1 MEEILPDII
10 EDNSYKYLMVDNKYI
25 CSIYIKQYPKES
37 GFLEIIDSIP
47 KDVEYD
53 TSIYIQ
59 KQDTYD
65 VLKKISYQISNLRSE
80 LKDTRK
86 NQLDLDIMEITT
98 KDAKNLRREI
108 QINNEEIFKINFQ
121 ITFFHKD
128 LEKLFTLVKDFQN
141 RLYSKQIISN
151 ISNFRHLDFYLNSLP
166 YINQNNKK
174 KTSSYITTSSLA
186 NMFPFYT
193 KNILDRNGIVIGS
206 TKDENKL
213 CILDIFDEKYLNSNM
228 CIFGSSGAGKSFF
241 IKLFILKQY
250 ISGKRQIVFDPEG
263 EYGSILQNLG
273 AVYLCTNNNLTNY
286 KNILDIDEID
296 IQNDKGNFLSNKIN
310 QVLTLITRLLD
321 TTSQA
326 EEEKIKKA
334 IYDSYLKFNITEDI
348 ESIYKKS
355 TDENLYI
362 NKTIIDKNEFPTLCD
377 VYEQIKNQ
385 NLKKKFKDSILNKLK
400 CFSKTTNIDDNIS
413 LVGIDL
419 KSYDD
424 KTSAILIR
432 YFMERELKNMEE
444 NNYKNSTIIYI
455 DEVWKYLKSSL
466 KENISDLVFLM
477 YKTIRKKNASM
488 ILITQ
493 EMSDLFLGENFD
505 YAKSILNNSEFKMF
519 FKMSYSDVE
528 LFKNIGEIE
537 EEDIHNISKLQKGEG
552 YLMFEGNRVNIKIDS
567 TEYEKKFIREG
578 LYDSYSN

>member
-53 TSIYIQ
+53 ISIYIQ

-128 LEKLFTLVKDFQN
+128 LENLFTLVKDFQN

-174 KTSSYITTSSLA
+174 KISSYITTSSLA
-186 NMFPFYT
+186 NIFPFYT

-206 TKDENKL
+206 TKYENKL

-250 ISGKRQIVFDPEG
+250 ISGKRQVVFDPEG
-263 EYGSILQNLG
+263 EYGNILQNLG
-273 AVYLCTNNNLTNY
+273 AVYLFSNNNLTNY

-296 IQNDKGNFLSNKIN
+296 VQNDKANFLSNKIN

-355 TDENLYI
+355 TDENLYL
-362 NKTIIDKNEFPTLCD
+362 NKTIIDKNEFPTLFD
-377 VYEQIKNQ
+377 IYEQIKSQ
-385 NLKKKFKDSILNKLK
+385 NLKKKFKDLILNKLK

-413 LVGIDL
+413 LIGIDL
-419 KSYDD
+419 KSYDN

-432 YFMERELKNMEE
+432 YFIERELKNMEE
-444 NNYKNSTIIYI
+444 NNYKNPTIIYI

-528 LFKNIGEIE
+528 LFKNIEEIE

-552 YLMFEGNRVNIKIDS
+552 YLMFEENRVNIKIDS

>member
-53 TSIYIQ
+53 ISIYIQ

-174 KTSSYITTSSLA
+174 KISSYITTSSLA
-186 NMFPFYT
+186 NIFPFYT

-206 TKDENKL
+206 TKYENKL

-241 IKLFILKQY
+241 VKLFILKQY
-250 ISGKRQIVFDPEG
+250 ISGKRQVVFDPEG
-263 EYGSILQNLG
+263 EYGNILQNLG
-273 AVYLCTNNNLTNY
+273 AVYLFSDNNLANY

-296 IQNDKGNFLSNKIN
+296 VQNDKANFLSNKIN

-321 TTSQA
+321 TISQA

-355 TDENLYI
+355 TDENLYL
-362 NKTIIDKNEFPTLCD
+362 NKTIIDKNEFPTLFD
-377 VYEQIKNQ
+377 IYEQIKSQ
-385 NLKKKFKDSILNKLK
+385 NLKKKFKDLILNKLK

-413 LVGIDL
+413 LIGIDL
-419 KSYDD
+419 KSYDN

-432 YFMERELKNMEE
+432 YFIERELKNMEE
-444 NNYKNSTIIYI
+444 NNYKNPTIIYI

-537 EEDIHNISKLQKGEG
+537 EEDIQNISKLQKGEG
-552 YLMFEGNRVNIKIDS
+552 YLMFEENRVNIKIDS

>member
-53 TSIYIQ
+53 ISIYIQ

-128 LEKLFTLVKDFQN
+128 LENLFTLVKDFQN

-186 NMFPFYT
+186 NIFPFYT

-206 TKDENKL
+206 TKYENKL

-250 ISGKRQIVFDPEG
+250 ISGKRQVVFDPEG
-263 EYGSILQNLG
+263 EYGNILQNLG
-273 AVYLCTNNNLTNY
+273 AVYLFSNNNLTNY

-296 IQNDKGNFLSNKIN
+296 VQNDKANFLSNKIN

-355 TDENLYI
+355 TDENLYL
-362 NKTIIDKNEFPTLCD
+362 NKTIIDKNEFPTLFD
-377 VYEQIKNQ
+377 IYEQIKSQ
-385 NLKKKFKDSILNKLK
+385 NLKKKFKDLILNKLK
-400 CFSKTTNIDDNIS
+400 CFSETTNIDDNIS
-413 LVGIDL
+413 LIGIDL
-419 KSYDD
+419 KSYDN

-432 YFMERELKNMEE
+432 YFIERELKNMEE
-444 NNYKNSTIIYI
+444 NNYKNPTIIYI

-552 YLMFEGNRVNIKIDS
+552 YLMFEENRVNIKIDS

>member
-53 TSIYIQ
+53 ISIYIQ

-186 NMFPFYT
+186 NIFPFYT

-206 TKDENKL
+206 TKYENKL

-241 IKLFILKQY
+241 VKLFILKQY
-250 ISGKRQIVFDPEG
+250 ISGKRQVVFDPEG
-263 EYGSILQNLG
+263 EYGNILQNLG
-273 AVYLCTNNNLTNY
+273 AVYLFSDNNLANY

-296 IQNDKGNFLSNKIN
+296 VQNDKANFLSNKIN

-355 TDENLYI
+355 TDENLYL
-362 NKTIIDKNEFPTLCD
+362 NKTIIDKNEFPTLFD
-377 VYEQIKNQ
+377 IYEQIKSQ
-385 NLKKKFKDSILNKLK
+385 NLKKKFKDLILNKLK

-413 LVGIDL
+413 LIGIDL
-419 KSYDD
+419 KSYDN

-432 YFMERELKNMEE
+432 YFIERELKNMEE
-444 NNYKNSTIIYI
+444 NNYKNPTIIYI

-552 YLMFEGNRVNIKIDS
+552 YLMFEENRVNIKIDS

>member
-53 TSIYIQ
+53 ISIYIQ

-128 LEKLFTLVKDFQN
+128 LENLFTLVKDFQN

-174 KTSSYITTSSLA
+174 KISSYITTSSLA
-186 NMFPFYT
+186 NIFPFYT

-206 TKDENKL
+206 TKYENKL

-250 ISGKRQIVFDPEG
+250 ISGKRQVVFDPEG
-263 EYGSILQNLG
+263 EYGNILQNLG
-273 AVYLCTNNNLTNY
+273 AVYLFSNNNLTNY

-296 IQNDKGNFLSNKIN
+296 VQNDKANFLSNKIN

-348 ESIYKKS
+348 ESIYKKN
-355 TDENLYI
+355 TDENLYL
-362 NKTIIDKNEFPTLCD
+362 NKTIIDKNEFPTLFD
-377 VYEQIKNQ
+377 IYEQIKSQ
-385 NLKKKFKDSILNKLK
+385 NLKKKFKDLILNKLK

-413 LVGIDL
+413 LIGIDL
-419 KSYDD
+419 KSYDN

-432 YFMERELKNMEE
+432 YFIERELKNMEE
-444 NNYKNSTIIYI
+444 NNYKNPTIIYI

-552 YLMFEGNRVNIKIDS
+552 YLMFEENRVNIKIDS

>member
-53 TSIYIQ
+53 ISIYIQ

-186 NMFPFYT
+186 NIFPFYT

-206 TKDENKL
+206 TKYENKL

-250 ISGKRQIVFDPEG
+250 ISGKRQVVFDPEG
-263 EYGSILQNLG
+263 EYGNILQNLG
-273 AVYLCTNNNLTNY
+273 AVYLFSNNNLTNY

-296 IQNDKGNFLSNKIN
+296 VQNDKANFLSNKIN

-348 ESIYKKS
+348 ESIYKKN
-355 TDENLYI
+355 TDENLYL
-362 NKTIIDKNEFPTLCD
+362 NKTIIDKNEFPTLFD
-377 VYEQIKNQ
+377 IYEQIKSQ
-385 NLKKKFKDSILNKLK
+385 NLKKKFKDLILNKLK

-413 LVGIDL
+413 LIGIDL
-419 KSYDD
+419 KSYDN

-432 YFMERELKNMEE
+432 YFIERELKNMEE
-444 NNYKNSTIIYI
+444 NNYKNPTIIYI

-552 YLMFEGNRVNIKIDS
+552 YLMFEENRVNIKIDS

>member
-53 TSIYIQ
+53 ISIYIQ

-186 NMFPFYT
+186 NIFPFYT

-206 TKDENKL
+206 TKYENKL

-241 IKLFILKQY
+241 VKLFILKQY
-250 ISGKRQIVFDPEG
+250 ISGKRQVVFDPEG
-263 EYGSILQNLG
+263 EYGNILQNLG
-273 AVYLCTNNNLTNY
+273 AVYLFSDNNLANY

-296 IQNDKGNFLSNKIN
+296 VQNDKANFLSNKIN

-321 TTSQA
+321 TISQA

-355 TDENLYI
+355 TDENLYL
-362 NKTIIDKNEFPTLCD
+362 NKTIIDKNQFPTLFD
-377 VYEQIKNQ
+377 IYEQIKSQ
-385 NLKKKFKDSILNKLK
+385 NLKKKFKDLILNKLK

-413 LVGIDL
+413 LIGIDL
-419 KSYDD
+419 KSYDN

-432 YFMERELKNMEE
+432 YFIERELKNMEE
-444 NNYKNSTIIYI
+444 NNYKNPTIIYI

-552 YLMFEGNRVNIKIDS
+552 YLMFEENRVNIKIDS

>member
-53 TSIYIQ
+53 ISIYIQ

-128 LEKLFTLVKDFQN
+128 LENLFTLVKDFQN

-174 KTSSYITTSSLA
+174 KISSYITTSSLA
-186 NMFPFYT
+186 NIFPFYT

-206 TKDENKL
+206 TKYENKL

-250 ISGKRQIVFDPEG
+250 ISGKRQVVFDPEG
-263 EYGSILQNLG
+263 EYGNILQNLG
-273 AVYLCTNNNLTNY
+273 AVYLFSNNNLANY

-296 IQNDKGNFLSNKIN
+296 VQNDKANFLSNKIN

-348 ESIYKKS
+348 ESIYKKN
-355 TDENLYI
+355 TDENLYL
-362 NKTIIDKNEFPTLCD
+362 NKTIIDKNEFPTLFD
-377 VYEQIKNQ
+377 IYEQIKSQ
-385 NLKKKFKDSILNKLK
+385 NLKKKFKDLILNKLK
-400 CFSKTTNIDDNIS
+400 CFSKITNIDDNIS
-413 LVGIDL
+413 LIGIDL
-419 KSYDD
+419 KSYDN

-432 YFMERELKNMEE
+432 YFIERELKNMEE
-444 NNYKNSTIIYI
+444 NNYKNPTIIYI

-552 YLMFEGNRVNIKIDS
+552 YLMFEENRVNIKIDS

>member
-53 TSIYIQ
+53 ISIYIQ

-128 LEKLFTLVKDFQN
+128 LENLFTLVKDFQN

-174 KTSSYITTSSLA
+174 KISSYITTSSLA
-186 NMFPFYT
+186 NIFPFYT

-206 TKDENKL
+206 TKYENKL

-250 ISGKRQIVFDPEG
+250 ISGKRQVVFDPEG
-263 EYGSILQNLG
+263 EYGNILQNLG
-273 AVYLCTNNNLTNY
+273 AVYLFSNNNLTNY

-296 IQNDKGNFLSNKIN
+296 VQNDKANFLSNKIN

-355 TDENLYI
+355 TDENLYL
-362 NKTIIDKNEFPTLCD
+362 NKTIIDKNEFPTLFD
-377 VYEQIKNQ
+377 IYEQIKSQ
-385 NLKKKFKDSILNKLK
+385 NLKKKFKDLILNKLK

-413 LVGIDL
+413 LIGIDL
-419 KSYDD
+419 KSYDN

-432 YFMERELKNMEE
+432 YFIERELKNMEE
-444 NNYKNSTIIYI
+444 NNYKNPTIIYI

-528 LFKNIGEIE
+528 LFENIGEIE

-552 YLMFEGNRVNIKIDS
+552 YLMFEENRVNIKIDS

>member
-53 TSIYIQ
+53 ISIYIQ

-128 LEKLFTLVKDFQN
+128 LENLFTLVKDFQN

-186 NMFPFYT
+186 NIFPFYT

-206 TKDENKL
+206 TKYENKL

-250 ISGKRQIVFDPEG
+250 ISGKRQVVFDPEG
-263 EYGSILQNLG
+263 EYGNILQNLG
-273 AVYLCTNNNLTNY
+273 AVYLFSNNNLTNY

-296 IQNDKGNFLSNKIN
+296 VQNDKANFLSNKIN
-310 QVLTLITRLLD
+310 QVLTLITRLLE

-355 TDENLYI
+355 TDENLYL
-362 NKTIIDKNEFPTLCD
+362 NKTIIDKNEFPTLFD
-377 VYEQIKNQ
+377 IYEQIKSQ
-385 NLKKKFKDSILNKLK
+385 NLKKKFKDLILNKLK

-413 LVGIDL
+413 LIGIDL
-419 KSYDD
+419 KSYDN

-432 YFMERELKNMEE
+432 YFIERELKNMEE
-444 NNYKNSTIIYI
+444 NNYKNPTIIYI

-552 YLMFEGNRVNIKIDS
+552 YLMFEENRVNIKIDS

>member
-296 IQNDKGNFLSNKIN
+296 VQNDKANFLSNKIN
-310 QVLTLITRLLD
+310 QILTLITRLLD
-321 TTSQA
+321 TTSQS

-334 IYDSYLKFNITEDI
+334 IYDSYLKFNITEDV

-355 TDENLYI
+355 TDENLYL

-377 VYEQIKNQ
+377 VYEQLKNQ

-400 CFSKTTNIDDNIS
+400 CFSKTKNIDDNIS

-444 NNYKNSTIIYI
+444 NNYKNPTIIYI

>member
-53 TSIYIQ
+53 ISIYIQ

-128 LEKLFTLVKDFQN
+128 LENLFTLVKDFQN

-174 KTSSYITTSSLA
+174 KISSYITTSSLA
-186 NMFPFYT
+186 NIFPFYT

-206 TKDENKL
+206 TKYENKL

-250 ISGKRQIVFDPEG
+250 ISGKRQVVFDPEG
-263 EYGSILQNLG
+263 EYGNILQNLG
-273 AVYLCTNNNLTNY
+273 AVYLFSNNNLTNY

-296 IQNDKGNFLSNKIN
+296 VQNDKANFLSNKIN
-310 QVLTLITRLLD
+310 QVLTLITRLLE

-362 NKTIIDKNEFPTLCD
+362 NKTIIDKNEFPTLFD
-377 VYEQIKNQ
+377 IYEQIKSQ
-385 NLKKKFKDSILNKLK
+385 NLKKKFKDLILNKLK

-413 LVGIDL
+413 LIGIDL
-419 KSYDD
+419 KSYDN

-432 YFMERELKNMEE
+432 YFIERELKNMEE
-444 NNYKNSTIIYI
+444 NNYKNPTIIYI

>member
-53 TSIYIQ
+53 ISIYIQ

-128 LEKLFTLVKDFQN
+128 LEKLFNLVKDFQN

-174 KTSSYITTSSLA
+174 KISSYITTSSLA
-186 NMFPFYT
+186 NIFPFYT

-206 TKDENKL
+206 TKYENKL

-250 ISGKRQIVFDPEG
+250 ISGKRQVVFDPEG
-263 EYGSILQNLG
+263 EYGNILQNLG
-273 AVYLCTNNNLTNY
+273 AVYLFSNNNLTNY

-296 IQNDKGNFLSNKIN
+296 VQNDKANFLSNKIN
-310 QVLTLITRLLD
+310 QVLTLITRLLE

-355 TDENLYI
+355 TDENLYL
-362 NKTIIDKNEFPTLCD
+362 NKTIIDKNEFPTLFD
-377 VYEQIKNQ
+377 IYEQIKSQ
-385 NLKKKFKDSILNKLK
+385 NLKKKFKDLILNKLK

-413 LVGIDL
+413 LIGIDL
-419 KSYDD
+419 KSYDN

-432 YFMERELKNMEE
+432 YFIERELKNMEE
-444 NNYKNSTIIYI
+444 NNYKNPTIIYI

-552 YLMFEGNRVNIKIDS
+552 YLMFEENRVNIKIDS

>member
-53 TSIYIQ
+53 ISIYIQ

-174 KTSSYITTSSLA
+174 KISSYITTSSLA
-186 NMFPFYT
+186 NIFPFYT

-206 TKDENKL
+206 TKYENKL

-241 IKLFILKQY
+241 VKLFILKQY
-250 ISGKRQIVFDPEG
+250 ISGKRQVVFDPEG
-263 EYGSILQNLG
+263 EYGNILQNLG
-273 AVYLCTNNNLTNY
+273 AVYLFSDNNLANY

-296 IQNDKGNFLSNKIN
+296 VQNDKANFLSNKIN

-355 TDENLYI
+355 TDENLYL
-362 NKTIIDKNEFPTLCD
+362 NKTIIDKNQFPTLFD
-377 VYEQIKNQ
+377 IYEQIKSQ
-385 NLKKKFKDSILNKLK
+385 NLKKKFKDLILNKLK

-413 LVGIDL
+413 LIGIDL
-419 KSYDD
+419 KSYDN

-432 YFMERELKNMEE
+432 YFIERELKNMEE
-444 NNYKNSTIIYI
+444 NNYKNPTIIYI

-537 EEDIHNISKLQKGEG
+537 EEDIQNISKLQKGEG
-552 YLMFEGNRVNIKIDS
+552 YLMFEENRVNIKIDS

>member
-263 EYGSILQNLG
+263 EYANILQNLG

-537 EEDIHNISKLQKGEG
+537 EDDIHNISKLQKGEG

>member
-53 TSIYIQ
+53 ISIYIQ

-250 ISGKRQIVFDPEG
+250 ISGKRQVVFDPEG
-263 EYGSILQNLG
+263 EYGNILQNLG
-273 AVYLCTNNNLTNY
+273 AVYLFSNNNLTNY

-296 IQNDKGNFLSNKIN
+296 VQNDKANFLSNKIN

-355 TDENLYI
+355 TDENLYL
-362 NKTIIDKNEFPTLCD
+362 NKTIIDKNEFPTLFD
-377 VYEQIKNQ
+377 IYEQIKSQ
-385 NLKKKFKDSILNKLK
+385 NLKKKFKDLILNKLK

-413 LVGIDL
+413 LIGIDL
-419 KSYDD
+419 KSYDN

-432 YFMERELKNMEE
+432 YFIERELKNMEE
-444 NNYKNSTIIYI
+444 NNYKNPTIIYI

-552 YLMFEGNRVNIKIDS
+552 YLMFEENRVNIKIDS

>member
-37 GFLEIIDSIP
+37 GFLEIIDLIP

-53 TSIYIQ
+53 ISIYIQ

-128 LEKLFTLVKDFQN
+128 LENLFTLVKDFQN

-174 KTSSYITTSSLA
+174 KISSYITTSSLA
-186 NMFPFYT
+186 NIFPFYT

-206 TKDENKL
+206 TKYENKL

-250 ISGKRQIVFDPEG
+250 ISGKRQVVFDPEG
-263 EYGSILQNLG
+263 EYGNILQNLG
-273 AVYLCTNNNLTNY
+273 AVYLFSNNNLTNY

-296 IQNDKGNFLSNKIN
+296 VQNDKANFLSNKIN

-355 TDENLYI
+355 TDENLYL
-362 NKTIIDKNEFPTLCD
+362 NKTIIDKNEFPTLFD
-377 VYEQIKNQ
+377 IYEQIKSQ
-385 NLKKKFKDSILNKLK
+385 NLKKKFKDLILNKLK

-413 LVGIDL
+413 LIGIDL
-419 KSYDD
+419 KSYDN

-432 YFMERELKNMEE
+432 YFIERELKNMEE
-444 NNYKNSTIIYI
+444 NNYKNPTIIYI

-552 YLMFEGNRVNIKIDS
+552 YLMFEENRVNIKIDS